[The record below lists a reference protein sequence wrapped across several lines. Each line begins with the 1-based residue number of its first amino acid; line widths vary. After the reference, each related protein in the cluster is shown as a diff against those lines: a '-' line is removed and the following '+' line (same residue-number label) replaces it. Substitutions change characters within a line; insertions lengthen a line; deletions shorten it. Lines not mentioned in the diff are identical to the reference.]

1 MKNEIKE
8 MQELIKRNIRG
19 CLPMIESAFVENN
32 CLCGNCAECKAL
44 LLASGDMARN
54 LYNAGYRKQS
64 DTIKEFAE
72 KLEKELFAKCVVI
85 QTISNPQKEDMDS
98 SEAFQ
103 IIKDLAEQYGKEE

>member
-1 MKNEIKE
+1 MKNKIME

-54 LYNAGYRKQS
+54 LYKAGYRK
-64 DTIKEFAE
+64 
-72 KLEKELFAKCVVI
+72 
-85 QTISNPQKEDMDS
+85 
-98 SEAFQ
+98 
-103 IIKDLAEQYGKEE
+103 